1 MTNSLQ
7 ATQPAHGKAFE
18 RRPELHELKGVCF
31 KTRIAASAG
40 YLVDATSVQQ
50 YFQDFMIYRVCL
62 ILFVVIGLIV
72 ENAYAQQPTSV
83 VILPFEI
90 HALDDLSYLQKQIPQ
105 AIKTQL
111 EKEGV
116 NVLILDTISSSSWKN
131 LTEITAE
138 IRKLGTE
145 TGADYVV
152 WGSLTLLGQNFSLD
166 AKLLAFEDSA
176 EPFAFSVEGEG
187 IENLPGSVT
196 TLVQELGLKLFKR
209 QKIIQIL
216 IKGNNRIE
224 EDAIR
229 RVLKIKEGDLYQ
241 LKIISDELKSIYK
254 MGYFDD
260 IRVEA
265 QNLAGGKSIIFT
277 VKEKPT
283 VRNIL
288 IKGNTWVFDDDEI
301 KEVLT
306 IRKGSILNINT
317 IQSDMRRIEE
327 LYKEKNFHNV
337 KVSFNVYARDDFQAD
352 IEYVI
357 EEGKKLQIKE
367 INFVG
372 NSAFS
377 AGKLKGLIGTSE
389 KGFLSWLT
397 SSGDLNQENLSQD
410 AAKLT
415 AFYHNNGY
423 VQARVGEPEVKF
435 EEDGIVITIRID
447 EGPRFKVGDV
457 TMAGDLIIPQ
467 EQLLEKLKITAEE
480 YYNRETLR
488 TDVLN
493 LTDIYADEGYAYV
506 DISPRID
513 QDIENLAVNITFD
526 IDKGKQVYFEEIT
539 ISGNTKTRD
548 KVIRRQL
555 QVYEQ
560 ELYGGRRLKRSVRN
574 LYRLDFFEDIKVNTD
589 KGSADDKMRLRI
601 DVIEKNTGAF
611 SFGAGY
617 GNVENLFLTASVAE
631 RNLFGR
637 AQTLSLKGQLGAK
650 TTRFTLS
657 FTEPWMFDIPL
668 SAGADIYNWNYDFSN
683 YDKDSIGAVLR
694 IGYPLID
701 YTRGYLSYNY
711 DIADIKNV
719 SNDAANSIKNDEG
732 KNIKSSIETSIKY
745 DSRDQ
750 LFHPT
755 HGSMHNV
762 SYEFAG
768 LGGTV
773 GFNKII
779 GETGWYF
786 PLFWQIIGVLHGKAG
801 YVKQLPGKTLPDYEK
816 FYMIG
821 SDGLRGFERD
831 DLSPRDDNG
840 SEVGGNKFVQFN
852 AETRFPLVKEA
863 GVYGVFFFDTGDI
876 YSEDEDINLGDLRES
891 AGVGIRWL
899 SPMGPI
905 RLEYGWILDPKP
917 TDNGSGSWEFSMATS
932 F

>member
-1 MTNSLQ
+1 MTVFRQKINLTRVPALGSRSEKREDKEVVLLIP
-7 ATQPAHGKAFE
+7 ATGSADHFID
-18 RRPELHELKGVCF
+18 
-31 KTRIAASAG
+31 TRAEHQF
-40 YLVDATSVQQ
+40 YK
-50 YFQDFMIYRVCL
+50 DFMIYRAAL
-62 ILFVVIGLIV
+62 ILFMFICLLAEI
-72 ENAYAQQPTSV
+72 AYAQQPTRV
-83 VILPFEI
+83 VIMPFEI
-90 HALDDLSYLQKQIPQ
+90 HAQDDLSYLQKQIPQ

-111 EKEGV
+111 EQEGA
-116 NVLILDTISSSSWKN
+116 NVLILDTMSISSWKK
-131 LTEITAE
+131 LAESTDE
-138 IRKLGTE
+138 IRNLGAQ

-166 AKLLAFEDSA
+166 AKLLSSDDGED
-176 EPFAFSVEGEG
+176 PYAFSVEGEG
-187 IENLPGSVT
+187 VENLPGSVNK
-196 TLVQELGLKLFKR
+196 LVQELGLKLFKR
-209 QKIIQIL
+209 QKIVQIL
-216 IKGNNRIE
+216 ISGNNRIE

-229 RVLKIKEGDLYQ
+229 RVIKIKEGDLYN
-241 LKIISDELKSIYK
+241 LKNISDELRAVYK

-260 IRVEA
+260 IRIEA
-265 QNLAGGKSIIFT
+265 QDVAGGKTISFRIT
-277 VKEKPT
+277 EKPT
-283 VRNIL
+283 VRNIR

-337 KVSFNVYARDDFQAD
+337 KVSFNVYTQKEFQAD
-352 IEYVI
+352 IEYDI
-357 EEGKKLQIKE
+357 DEGKKLQIKE
-367 INFVG
+367 ITFVG

-377 AGKLKGLIGTSE
+377 TGKLKGLMGTSE
-389 KGFLSWLT
+389 KGLLSWLT

-410 AAKLT
+410 VAKLT

-423 VQARVGEPEVKF
+423 VQARIGEPEVEF
-435 EEDGIVITIRID
+435 VEDGIVITIRID
-447 EGPRFKVGDV
+447 EGPQFKVGEV

-467 EQLLEKLKITAEE
+467 EQLLERLKITEEE
-480 YYNRETLR
+480 YYNRDTLR
-488 TDVLN
+488 LDVIT

-513 QDIENLAVNITFD
+513 QDTENLVVNIIFD

-574 LYRLDFFEDIKVNTD
+574 LYRLDFFEDIKVDTV
-589 KGSADDKMRLRI
+589 KGSADNKMRLRI

-637 AQTLSLKGQLGAK
+637 SQTLSLKGQLGAK

-657 FTEPWMFDIPL
+657 FTEPWLFDIPL
-668 SAGADIYNWNYDFSN
+668 SAGADIYNWAYSFSS
-683 YDKDSIGAVLR
+683 YDKDSIGGKLR
-694 IGYPLID
+694 LGYPLID

-711 DIADIKNV
+711 DIADISNV
-719 SNDAANSIKNDEG
+719 DDDAANSIKNDEG
-732 KNIKSSIETSIKY
+732 ENIKSSIEASVKY

-755 HGSMHNV
+755 QGSMQSL

-779 GETGWYF
+779 GETGWYY
-786 PLFWQIIGVLHGKAG
+786 PLFWQIVGVLHGKTG
-801 YVKQLPGKTLPDYEK
+801 YVKRLQGKSLPDYEK

-821 SDGLRGFERD
+821 IDALRGFTRD
-831 DLSPRDDNG
+831 DLSPTDENG
-840 SEVGGNKFVQFN
+840 SEIGGNKFVQFN

-876 YSEDEDINLGDLRES
+876 YSEDEDIELDNLRES

-917 TDNGSGSWEFSMATS
+917 TDHGSGNWEFSMATS

>member
-1 MTNSLQ
+1 MTVLRQTTNLTRVTVFESRLEKREDKEAVFHTP
-7 ATQPAHGKAFE
+7 ATG
-18 RRPELHELKGVCF
+18 
-31 KTRIAASAG
+31 SADH
-40 YLVDATSVQQ
+40 LVDTSAEKEI
-50 YFQDFMIYRVCL
+50 FKGFMIYRAVL
-62 ILFVVIGLIV
+62 ILFVFISLSAEI
-72 ENAYAQQPTSV
+72 AYAQQSTSV
-83 VILPFEI
+83 VIMPFEI
-90 HALDDLSYLQKQIPQ
+90 HAQDDLSYLQKQIPQ

-111 EKEGV
+111 EQEGA
-116 NVLILDTISSSSWKN
+116 NVLILDTMSISAWKK
-131 LTEITAE
+131 LAESTAE
-138 IRKLGTE
+138 IRNLGAQ
-145 TGADYVV
+145 TGADYVI

-166 AKLLAFEDSA
+166 AKLLTSEDGE
-176 EPFAFSVEGEG
+176 EPYAFSVEGEG
-187 IENLPGSVT
+187 VENLIGSVNK
-196 TLVQELGLKLFKR
+196 LVQELGLKLFKR
-209 QKIIQIL
+209 QKIMQIL
-216 IKGNNRIE
+216 ITGNNRIE

-229 RVLKIKEGDLYQ
+229 RVIKIKEGDLYN
-241 LKIISDELKSIYK
+241 LKNLSDELRAIYK

-265 QNLAGGKSIIFT
+265 LNVAGGKTITFVIT
-277 VKEKPT
+277 EKPT

-288 IKGNTWVFDDDEI
+288 IEGNTWVFDDDEI

-306 IRKGSILNINT
+306 IRKGSILNTNT

-337 KVSFNVYARDDFQAD
+337 KVSFNVYMRKDFQAD
-352 IEYVI
+352 IEYDI
-357 EEGKKLQIKE
+357 EEGKKLQIKK
-367 INFVG
+367 ITFVG
-372 NSAFS
+372 NTAFS
-377 AGKLKGLIGTSE
+377 AGKLKGVMGTSE
-389 KGFLSWLT
+389 KGLFSWLT

-410 AAKLT
+410 TAKLT
-415 AFYHNNGY
+415 AFYQNNGY
-423 VQARVGEPEVKF
+423 VQARIGEPEVTF

-447 EGPRFKVGDV
+447 EGARFKVGEV

-467 EQLLEKLKITAEE
+467 EQLLEELKITAEE
-480 YYNRETLR
+480 YYNRDTLR
-488 TDVLN
+488 LDVIT

-513 QDIENLAVNITFD
+513 QDTEKLVVNIIFD

-574 LYRLDFFEDIKVNTD
+574 LYRLDFFEDIKVDTV
-589 KGSADDKMRLRI
+589 KGSADDKMRLSI
-601 DVIEKNTGAF
+601 DVTEKNTGAF
-611 SFGAGY
+611 SLGAGY

-637 AQTLSLKGQLGAK
+637 SQTLSLKGQVGAK

-668 SAGADIYNWNYDFSN
+668 SAGADLYNWNYSFST
-683 YDKDSIGAVLR
+683 YDKDSVGGVLR
-694 IGYPLID
+694 LGYPLID

-719 SNDAANSIKNDEG
+719 DDDAANSIKNDEG
-732 KNIKSSIETSIKY
+732 QNIKSSIEASIKY

-755 HGSMHNV
+755 HGSMQSL

-779 GETGWYF
+779 GETSWYY

-801 YVKQLPGKTLPDYEK
+801 YVKQLEGKSLPDYEK

-831 DLSPRDDNG
+831 DLSPTDDNG

-876 YSEDEDINLGDLRES
+876 YSENEDIKLGDLRES

-917 TDNGSGSWEFSMATS
+917 TDHGAGSWEFSMATS